1 MNSKKVLIVTHHYLN
16 GNGGGVFASRAYINA
31 LAEIYSDV
39 TLLYPVK
46 EGHPIEHIN
55 KKVKAIPVKY
65 DVPKITKLWHV
76 LIGQSHRY
84 LDVFEKTLSK
94 DNYDTVVFDTSNV
107 TWKLIDIAHKH
118 HAKVITIHHNF
129 QMEYD
134 RDNSN
139 VLLRPIILHWTKCR
153 ERESVLKSDLNLTIT
168 KQDKELLQTFY
179 DRESKSRIEVLG
191 CFEYEEST
199 YRIINE
205 DYSSKS
211 NSNFVITGNL
221 SAVQTEK
228 SLLPWLNDYYP
239 ILKELVPD
247 ATLTI
252 AGKNP
257 SAHIISLC
265 RVLGITIIPSPES
278 ITPIMEKA
286 DYYICPTCLGGG
298 LKLRVMDGLRHG
310 LPVLSHSVSARGY
323 DVFKDNGVLFSYE
336 DKASF
341 AEAIKE
347 ITEIKKTEEGIANL
361 YSNEFAFEVGVARL
375 ENILRNL

>member
-65 DVPKITKLWHV
+65 DVPKIVKLWHI
-76 LIGQSHRY
+76 LTGLSHRY
-84 LDVFEKTLSK
+84 FDVFEKTLIQ

-191 CFEYEEST
+191 CFEYKEST
-199 YRIINE
+199 YKIINE

-228 SLLPWLNDYYP
+228 SLIPWLNDYYP
-239 ILKELVPD
+239 ILKELVPN
-247 ATLTI
+247 ATMTI

-257 SAHIISLC
+257 SARLISLC
-265 RVLGITIIPSPES
+265 RELYITIIPSPES
-278 ITPIMEKA
+278 MDPIMEKA

-298 LKLRVMDGLRHG
+298 LKLRVMDGLKWG
-310 LPVLSHSVSARGY
+310 LPVITHAVSARGY
-323 DVFKDNGVLFSYE
+323 DPFKERGCMFSYT
-336 DKASF
+336 DKESF
-341 AEAIKE
+341 RHSMLKLYKQTTSKQE
-347 ITEIKKTEEGIANL
+347 IFDNYLRCFSFKAGVERVKT
-361 YSNEFAFEVGVARL
+361 
-375 ENILRNL
+375 ILNTI